1 MQFITPRKLAIGLGA
16 SGGGTAKHWSMT
28 VSAVALAILT
38 PLFLW
43 VVGGA
48 IGGSQAEVV
57 ARFSN
62 PFAAAITGLFVV
74 VGFRHWIKGTGVM
87 IDDYLRGSAR
97 MWSMVA
103 AQVIGWAIIAAVVV
117 ALARMVLIG
126 IVV

>member
-1 MQFITPRKLAIGLGA
+1 M
-16 SGGGTAKHWSMT
+16 
-28 VSAVALAILT
+28 
-38 PLFLW
+38 
-43 VVGGA
+43 GGA

-62 PFAAAITGLFVV
+62 PFAAAITGLFMV

-117 ALARMVLIG
+117 AQGGGDVTG
-126 IVV
+126 WIVDRWNALVDWVSGVWNTK